1 MFKCSAVRIYKKM
14 KSYIEQTEEINC
26 PMLPLRGAVAFPG
39 IPLSIELERKMSIR
53 AFDEAFREDGTILFL
68 TQKNFLETEPTSEGF
83 YDIGTLCRI
92 TQFVKLANGNV
103 RMVAEGLAR
112 AEVITL
118 EEPKIND
125 GAWHTRCRAVYISHE
140 MSKSLAAAKS
150 ETEEWIRAYSAS
162 GTPLSKDL
170 LFELTSISD
179 PGVFADN
186 VAASLL
192 SEYDDKMKILSK
204 TDPLD
209 RLFELLALLQ
219 NMTEISKLRKE
230 ISVKVKKRVD
240 KNQREYYLG
249 EQLKVIRSELGDD
262 AGDDADI
269 DEYKEKIESS
279 SLSDDGKKRLMK
291 EVEKLRKIP
300 INSAEYG
307 VICNYIDVC
316 VELPWENKTSDRID
330 LDIAKE
336 ILDRDHDGLDKVKER
351 ILEYLAVKQL
361 SPELKN
367 QIICLVGPPG
377 TGKTSVARS
386 IAEALNRKYVR
397 VSLGGIRDEADIR
410 GHRKTY
416 IGSMPGRIIDGI
428 RRVGTKNPV
437 MLLDEIDKLTR
448 DSHGDPSSA
457 LMEVLDGEQNK
468 EFRDHFV
475 ELPFD
480 LSDVMFV
487 ATANTLDTIPLP
499 LLDRMEVIEL
509 KSYSHSE
516 KLAISK
522 HHLIPKQLKKH
533 GLNSKQLK
541 ISQSALS
548 ELINAYTSEAGVR
561 NLEREIATLCRRA
574 AKKLVENPEFNCVSV
589 NAKNISSIMGPK
601 KVIPE
606 TVSRED
612 EIGVVNGLAYTQT
625 GGTLLKVEAAS
636 MPGSGKLE
644 LTGSLGDVMKESAH
658 AALTYIRSHSG
669 EWNIPEEFYK
679 EKDLHVHFPEGAVPK
694 DGPSAGVTVVTAIVS
709 ELSGKPVKSSVAM
722 TGEVTLRGN
731 VLPIGGLKEKTMAAY
746 KAGVKTVLIPKDNE
760 KDLDE
765 IDKTVRE
772 SLKFIPC
779 TKVSD
784 VLKNALLN

>member
-1 MFKCSAVRIYKKM
+1 MTA
-14 KSYIEQTEEINC
+14 YIEQTEEIFC

-39 IPLSIELERKMSIR
+39 IQLNLELERKMSVK
-53 AFDEAFREDGTILFL
+53 AFNEAFRTDGNILLL
-68 TQKNFLETEPTSEGF
+68 TQKNFLESEPESAESF
-83 YDIGTLCRI
+83 YEVGTVCHI
-92 TQFVKLANGNV
+92 TQFVKLANGNI
-103 RMVAEGLAR
+103 RIVAEGISR
-112 AEVITL
+112 AEVVRL
-118 EEPKIND
+118 DPPKLND
-125 GAWHTRCRAVYISHE
+125 AAWHALCRAKYISYDSTPE
-140 MSKSLAAAKS
+140 LEAARDEA
-150 ETEEWIRAYSAS
+150 EDMLHTYSDNGAN
-162 GTPLSKDL
+162 LSKEL
-170 LFELTSISD
+170 LRELDSIADHGAFADNTASSVLHEYSEKMLVLSKLDPYDRLIELTSVLTEMAEI
-179 PGVFADN
+179 AK
-186 VAASLL
+186 LR
-192 SEYDDKMKILSK
+192 
-204 TDPLD
+204 LD
-209 RLFELLALLQ
+209 
-219 NMTEISKLRKE
+219 ISK
-230 ISVKVKKRVD
+230 KVKKKVD
-240 KNQREYYLG
+240 KSQRDYYLG
-249 EQLKVIRSELGDD
+249 EQLKVIRAELGDGGD
-262 AGDDADI
+262 DDADV
-269 DEYKEKIESS
+269 DEYREKVKGS
-279 SLSDDGKKRLMK
+279 SLTDEGKKRLMK
-291 EVEKLRKIP
+291 EVDKLRKMP
-300 INSAEYG
+300 MNSAEYS
-307 VICNYIDVC
+307 VICNYLDTC
-316 VELPWENKTSDRID
+316 MELPWKEKTVDRID
-330 LDIAKE
+330 ISEAKR
-336 ILDRDHDGLDKVKER
+336 ILDRDHDGLEKVKER

-377 TGKTSVARS
+377 TGKTSIARS
-386 IAEALNRKYVR
+386 IADSLKRKYVR
-397 VSLGGIRDEADIR
+397 VSLGGVRDEADIR

-428 RRVGTKNPV
+428 RRAGSKNPV

-448 DSHGDPSSA
+448 DSHGDPASA

-480 LSDVMFV
+480 LSDVMFI

-509 KSYSHSE
+509 KSYSQSE

-533 GLNSKQLK
+533 GLTAKQLK
-541 ISQSALS
+541 ISQTAMV
-548 ELINAYTSEAGVR
+548 ELINSYTNEAGVR
-561 NLEREIATLCRRA
+561 NLEREIATLCRRV
-574 AKKLVENPEFNCVSV
+574 AKKLIDEPETQSV
-589 NAKNISSIMGPK
+589 TVTVKNLASMMGPK
-601 KVIPE
+601 KIIQEKVAHD
-606 TVSRED
+606 D
-612 EIGVVNGLAYTQT
+612 EVGVVNGLAYTQA
-625 GGTLLKVEAAS
+625 GGAILKVEAAS

-669 EWNIPEEFYK
+669 EWNIPQDFYK

-765 IDKTVRE
+765 IDKAVRE
-772 SLKFIPC
+772 NIKFIPC

-784 VLKNALLN
+784 VLKNALAN

>member
-1 MFKCSAVRIYKKM
+1 M
-14 KSYIEQTEEINC
+14 KSYTEQTEELYC
-26 PMLPLRGAVAFPG
+26 PVLPLRGAVAFPG
-39 IPLSIELERKMSIR
+39 IPLSIELERKMSIK
-53 AFDEAFREDGTILFL
+53 AFDEAFREDGTILLL
-68 TQKNFLETEPTSEGF
+68 TQKNFLENEPTSESF
-83 YDIGTLCRI
+83 YEMGTVCRI
-92 TQFVKLANGNV
+92 TQFVRLANGNV
-103 RMVAEGLAR
+103 RMIAEGLAR

-118 EEPKIND
+118 EEPKITD
-125 GAWHTRCRAVYISHE
+125 GAWHSRCRAIYTSYEITKPLE
-140 MSKSLAAAKS
+140 AARCEVE
-150 ETEEWIRAYSAS
+150 ETLKEFSSS

-170 LFELTSISD
+170 LAELISISD
-179 PGVFADN
+179 VGAFADRT
-186 VAASLL
+186 ASSVF
-192 SEYDDKMKILSK
+192 SEYNDKMNVLIKV
-204 TDPLD
+204 DPLA
-209 RLFELLALLQ
+209 RLVEVLVVLRE
-219 NMTEISKLRKE
+219 MTEISKLRRD

-269 DEYKEKIESS
+269 DEYKEKVEKS
-279 SLSDDGKKRLMK
+279 SLSDEGKKRLMK
-291 EVEKLRKIP
+291 EVDKLRRMP

-316 VELPWENKTSDRID
+316 LELPWKTKTADRIE
-330 LDIAKE
+330 LDTAKA
-336 ILDRDHDGLDKVKER
+336 ILDRDHDGLEKVKER
-351 ILEYLAVKQL
+351 ILEYLAVKKL

-386 IAEALNRKYVR
+386 IAEALKRKYVR

-428 RRVGTKNPV
+428 RRAGSKNPV

-480 LSDVMFV
+480 LSDVMFI

-533 GLNSKQLK
+533 GLTAKQLK
-541 ISQSALS
+541 ISQGAMS
-548 ELINAYTSEAGVR
+548 EMINSYTNEAGVR
-561 NLEREIATLCRRA
+561 NLEREVATLCRRA
-574 AKKLVENPEFNCVSV
+574 AKKLVENPELSCVSV
-589 NAKNISSIMGPK
+589 SAKNLSAIMGPK
-601 KVIPE
+601 KVLPE
-606 TVSRED
+606 TVSRND

-644 LTGSLGDVMKESAH
+644 LTGSLGDVMKESVH
-658 AALTYIRSHSG
+658 AALTYIRSHSN
-669 EWNIPEEFYK
+669 EWNISSEFYK

-709 ELSGKPVKSSVAM
+709 ELSGRAVKSSVAM

-760 KDLDE
+760 KDLEE

-772 SLKFIPC
+772 GLEFISC

-784 VLKNALLN
+784 VLKNALAN

>member
-1 MFKCSAVRIYKKM
+1 MTSLRSEDIENM
-14 KSYIEQTEEINC
+14 RSYVEQTEEIYC
-26 PMLPLRGAVAFPG
+26 PMLPLKGAVAFPG
-39 IPLSIELERKMSIR
+39 IPLSIELERKMSIK
-53 AFDEAFREDGTILFL
+53 AFDEAFRDDGTILLL
-68 TQKNFLETEPTSEGF
+68 TQRNFLENQPTSEGF
-83 YDIGTLCRI
+83 YDMGTVCRI

-103 RMVAEGLAR
+103 RLIAEGLAR
-112 AEVITL
+112 AEVLTL
-118 EEPKIND
+118 EEPKLTD
-125 GAWHTRCRAVYISHE
+125 GAWHSRCRAIYISCNVTKPLE
-140 MSKSLAAAKS
+140 AGRREAE
-150 ETEEWIRAYSAS
+150 ETLRDYASS

-170 LFELTSISD
+170 LSELTAISD

-186 VAASLL
+186 TASAVF
-192 SEYDDKMKILSK
+192 SEYNDKMNVLSK
-204 TDPLD
+204 IDPLD
-209 RLFELLALLQ
+209 RLVELTVVLREMA
-219 NMTEISKLRKE
+219 EISRLRKD

-249 EQLKVIRSELGDD
+249 EQLKVIRAELGDE

-269 DEYKEKIESS
+269 DEYKEKIERSA
-279 SLSDDGKKRLMK
+279 LSDDGKKRLLK
-291 EVEKLRKIP
+291 EADKLRRMP

-316 VELPWENKTSDRID
+316 LELPWKLKTADRID
-330 LDIAKE
+330 LEAAKD
-336 ILDRDHDGLDKVKER
+336 ILDRDHDGLEKVKER
-351 ILEYLAVKQL
+351 ILEYLAVKKL

-386 IAEALNRKYVR
+386 IAESLKRKYVR

-416 IGSMPGRIIDGI
+416 IGSMPGRIIDGV
-428 RRVGTKNPV
+428 RRAGSKNPV

-448 DSHGDPSSA
+448 DSHGDPASA

-480 LSDVMFV
+480 LSDVMFI

-533 GLNSKQLK
+533 GLSAKQLK
-541 ISQSALS
+541 ISQSAMS
-548 ELINAYTSEAGVR
+548 ELINSYTSEAGVR

-574 AKKLVENPEFNCVSV
+574 AKKLVEEPELKYVSV
-589 NAKNISSIMGPK
+589 TAKNIQNIMGPK
-601 KVIPE
+601 KVLTE

-612 EIGVVNGLAYTQT
+612 EVGVVNGLAYTQT

-669 EWNIPEEFYK
+669 EWNIPQEFYK

-709 ELSGKPVKSSVAM
+709 ELSGRAVKSSVAM

-760 KDLDE
+760 KDLEE

-772 SLKFIPC
+772 NLKFIPC

-784 VLKNALLN
+784 VLKNALAN

>member
-1 MFKCSAVRIYKKM
+1 M
-14 KSYIEQTEEINC
+14 KSYTEQTEELYC

-39 IPLSIELERKMSIR
+39 IPLSIELERKMSIK
-53 AFDEAFREDGTILFL
+53 AFDEAFRNDGTILLL
-68 TQKNFLETEPTSEGF
+68 TQKNFLENEPSSEGF
-83 YDIGTLCRI
+83 YEMGTICRI

-103 RMVAEGLAR
+103 RMIAEGLAR

-118 EEPKIND
+118 EEPKMTD
-125 GAWHTRCRAVYISHE
+125 GAWHTRCRAIYTSYKITKPLE
-140 MSKSLAAAKS
+140 AARREAEDALK
-150 ETEEWIRAYSAS
+150 EYSAG

-170 LFELTSISD
+170 LSELISIFD
-179 PGVFADN
+179 PGEFADN
-186 VAASLL
+186 TASAVL
-192 SEYDDKMKILSK
+192 SEYNDKMNVLSK
-204 TDPLD
+204 LDPLD
-209 RLFELLALLQ
+209 RLIELLVLLRE
-219 NMTEISKLRKE
+219 MTEISKLRRD

-240 KNQREYYLG
+240 KNQKEYYLN
-249 EQLKVIRSELGDD
+249 EQLRVIRSELGED

-269 DEYKEKIESS
+269 DEYREKVEKS
-279 SLSDDGKKRLMK
+279 SLSEDGKKRLMK
-291 EVEKLRKIP
+291 DVDKLRRMP

-316 VELPWENKTSDRID
+316 VELPWKLKTADRLD
-330 LDIAKE
+330 LEVAKA
-336 ILDRDHDGLDKVKER
+336 ILDRDHDGLEKVKER
-351 ILEYLAVKQL
+351 ILEYLAVKKL

-367 QIICLVGPPG
+367 QMICLVGPPG

-386 IAEALNRKYVR
+386 IAEALKRKYVR

-428 RRVGTKNPV
+428 RRAGSKNPV

-448 DSHGDPSSA
+448 DSHGDPASA

-480 LSDVMFV
+480 LSDVMFI

-533 GLNSKQLK
+533 GLNAKQLK
-541 ISQSALS
+541 ISQSAMS
-548 ELINAYTSEAGVR
+548 ELINSYTSEAGVR
-561 NLEREIATLCRRA
+561 NLEREIATLCRRV
-574 AKKLVENPEFNCVSV
+574 AKKLVEAPELESVSV
-589 NAKNISSIMGPK
+589 SAKNIASIMGPK
-601 KVIPE
+601 KVLPE

-612 EIGVVNGLAYTQT
+612 EVGVVNGLAYTQT
-625 GGTLLKVEAAS
+625 GGTLLKVEVAS

-669 EWNIPEEFYK
+669 EWNIPQEFYK

-709 ELSGKPVKSSVAM
+709 ELSGRAVKSSVAM

-760 KDLDE
+760 KDLEE

-779 TKVSD
+779 TNVSD
-784 VLKNALLN
+784 VLKNALAN

>member
-1 MFKCSAVRIYKKM
+1 M
-14 KSYIEQTEEINC
+14 KSYIEQTEELYC

-39 IPLSIELERKMSIR
+39 IPLSLELERKMSIK
-53 AFDEAFREDGTILFL
+53 AFDEAFRSDRTVLLL
-68 TQKNFLETEPTSEGF
+68 TQKNFLDSEPESADAF
-83 YDIGTLCRI
+83 YEMGTVCRI

-103 RMVAEGLAR
+103 RMVAEGLSR
-112 AEVITL
+112 AKVISL
-118 EEPKIND
+118 EEPKMN
-125 GAWHTRCRAVYISHE
+125 GSAWHARCKAIYISYDVTRKLEAARAEAEELLHKY
-140 MSKSLAAAKS
+140 SKSGAH
-150 ETEEWIRAYSAS
+150 
-162 GTPLSKDL
+162 LSKEL
-170 LFELTSISD
+170 LSELDSITD
-179 PGVFADN
+179 PGIFADN
-186 VAASLL
+186 TASSVLHEYSEKMQVL
-192 SEYDDKMKILSK
+192 SQV
-204 TDPLD
+204 DPFE
-209 RLFELLALLQ
+209 RLFQLVLVLNEMA
-219 NMTEISKLRKE
+219 EITKLRSD
-230 ISVKVKKRVD
+230 ISAKVKKRVD
-240 KNQREYYLG
+240 KNQRDYYLG
-249 EQLKVIRSELGDD
+249 EQLKVIRAELGDG
-262 AGDDADI
+262 GDDEADVE
-269 DEYKEKIESS
+269 EYREKVEKSA
-279 SLSDDGKKRLMK
+279 LPEEGKKRLMK
-291 EVEKLRKIP
+291 EVDKLRKMP
-300 INSAEYG
+300 MNSAEYS
-307 VICNYIDVC
+307 VICNYLDTCID
-316 VELPWENKTSDRID
+316 LPWNTKTEDR
-330 LDIAKE
+330 LDIAEAKR

-351 ILEYLAVKQL
+351 VLEYLAVKQL

-377 TGKTSVARS
+377 TGKTSIARS
-386 IAEALNRKYVR
+386 IAESLNRKYVR
-397 VSLGGIRDEADIR
+397 VSLGGVRDEADIR

-428 RRVGTKNPV
+428 KRAGSKNPI

-448 DSHGDPSSA
+448 DSHGDPASA

-480 LSDVMFV
+480 LSDVMFI

-509 KSYSHSE
+509 KSYSQSE
-516 KLAISK
+516 KIAISK
-522 HHLIPKQLKKH
+522 NHLIPKQLKKH
-533 GLNSKQLK
+533 GLTSKQLR
-541 ISQSALS
+541 ISQAAMV
-548 ELINAYTSEAGVR
+548 ELINSYTSEAGVR
-561 NLEREIATLCRRA
+561 NLEREIATLCRRT
-574 AKKLVENPEFNCVSV
+574 AKKLVEEPSLKAVTV
-589 NAKNISSIMGPK
+589 TAKNLPEIMGPK
-601 KVIPE
+601 KVLPE
-606 TVSRED
+606 KVGKED

-669 EWNIPEEFYK
+669 EWDIPQDFYK

-760 KDLDE
+760 KDLEE

-772 SLKFIPC
+772 NLKFIPC
-779 TKVSD
+779 TKVAD
-784 VLKNALLN
+784 VLKNALAN